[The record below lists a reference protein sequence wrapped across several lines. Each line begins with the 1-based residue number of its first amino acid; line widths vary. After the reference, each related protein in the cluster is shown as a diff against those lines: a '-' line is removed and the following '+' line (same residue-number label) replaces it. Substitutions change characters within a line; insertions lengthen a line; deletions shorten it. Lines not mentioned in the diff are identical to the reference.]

1 MALPLGIRSR
11 DFTPHGGAAT
21 PARMRIHPRKT
32 RSRVLFVLWLSLD
45 LSLDTGERM
54 DAVQLLI
61 DQHRRLEKRLEEAV
75 EATDPKERA
84 ELLARAGDDLAVHV
98 ASEEDVF
105 YPAVKAK
112 CTEDILLES
121 LEEHLSLKRLL
132 ADLIALDPGD
142 RTFEAKL
149 KVLAEQT
156 EHHHKEEEEHL
167 FPDVRKLLDADQ
179 LDALGNEMV
188 ALQQRMCRDGDPRE
202 VVAAETDKAA
212 QL

>member
-1 MALPLGIRSR
+1 
-11 DFTPHGGAAT
+11 
-21 PARMRIHPRKT
+21 
-32 RSRVLFVLWLSLD
+32 
-45 LSLDTGERM
+45 M

-61 DQHRRLEKRLEEAV
+61 DQHRRLEKKLDSAV
-75 EATDPKERA
+75 EATDPAERA
-84 ELLARAGDDLAVHV
+84 RLLARIGDDLAVHV

-132 ADLIALDPGD
+132 ADLLELEPTD

-167 FPDVRKLLDADQ
+167 FPDVRKIVDADE
-179 LDALGNEMV
+179 LERLGTEMV
-188 ALQQRMCRDGDPRE
+188 ALQQRLCREGDPRE
-202 VVAAETDKAA
+202 VMASETDKAA
-212 QL
+212 EL

>member
-1 MALPLGIRSR
+1 
-11 DFTPHGGAAT
+11 
-21 PARMRIHPRKT
+21 
-32 RSRVLFVLWLSLD
+32 
-45 LSLDTGERM
+45 M

-98 ASEEDVF
+98 ASEEDVL

-167 FPDVRKLLDADQ
+167 FPDVRKLLDGDQ

-202 VVAAETDKAA
+202 VVAAETDTAA